1 VAEGEKL
8 RLGDLLVRANLIDEI
23 QLRVALNEQKA
34 SGERLGT
41 MLVQLGFVDE
51 TVLAAFLSKQT
62 DLPCINIGNIHI
74 PEDVLLLIPK
84 DMALGKAVVP
94 IRRSGDTLYLA
105 MADPLDQDT
114 VNAAQTVSGMT
125 VSPMI
130 APEVSLRRCLE
141 RYYEPDKVE
150 ADIGSAELQRLV
162 DELEDEGLKAIATQ
176 LDQLSNRVEEIWQA
190 VKDLRDFL
198 IPQG

>member
-1 VAEGEKL
+1 MADEVRL
-8 RLGDLLVRANLIDEI
+8 RLGDLLVGANLIDEI
-23 QLRVALNEQKA
+23 QLRVALKEQKE
-34 SGERLGT
+34 SGQRLGT

-51 TVLAAFLSKQT
+51 TVLAAFLSRQT

-84 DMALGKAVVP
+84 AMALKKSIVP

-105 MADPLDQDT
+105 MADPTDKETLL
-114 VNAAQTVSGMT
+114 AAQTVSGMA

-130 APEVSLRRCLE
+130 APEISLRRCLA
-141 RYYEPDKVE
+141 RYYEPDKVD
-150 ADIGSAELQRLV
+150 ADIGSLELQRLV
-162 DELEDEGLKAIATQ
+162 DELEDEGLRALAVK
-176 LDQLSNRVEEIWQA
+176 LDSLGNRVDELTQM
-190 VKDLRDFL
+190 VKELRDFL